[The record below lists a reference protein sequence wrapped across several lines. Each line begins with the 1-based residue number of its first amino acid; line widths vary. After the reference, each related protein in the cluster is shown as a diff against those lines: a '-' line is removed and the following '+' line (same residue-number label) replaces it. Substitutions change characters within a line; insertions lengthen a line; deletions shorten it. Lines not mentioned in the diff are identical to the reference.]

1 MQKEDQS
8 ERKKLEDELAALEKE
23 MEQLESIERQ
33 QEEELKQ
40 FESYGNVIQTECA
53 SFWDKFNDYE
63 K

>member
-1 MQKEDQS
+1 
-8 ERKKLEDELAALEKE
+8 

-63 K
+63 KQLSINENSRA